1 MTTATADILEHAR
14 AEGWADW
21 VRGPAD
27 EAAVRAGCW
36 FNLKAAEK
44 VRTFF
49 RKFIRHSTGR
59 WAGQPFE
66 LLEWQWR
73 DIIAPLFGWLRPDGT
88 RRYRQAYVEVAKKN
102 GKSTLLS
109 AILLYL
115 LVGDREAGAEVYV
128 AATTK
133 EQAAIIFR
141 EAAKMIRS
149 SPALRSILQ
158 IREHVKTI
166 TFLQTASFL
175 RVLPHDADTVE
186 GVNMHGLCIDELHAH
201 RNRKLYD
208 ALLYSGAARRQPLS
222 VSITTAGDDT
232 ESLCYEQH
240 QQALKVIR
248 GEIEQQDFFG
258 YVAAAEPEDDWTLPA
273 TWRKAN
279 PSLGHTIDLDTFASE
294 CTAAKQSPGREAA
307 FKRYRLNIWGGRT
320 ENAWLSLDK
329 WDAAEPMDPA
339 ELAGRPGYGGLD
351 LGAVNDFTAFTL
363 LFPRDGGFD
372 VLAWFWLPRAA
383 VEARSKR
390 GDFIYESFERA
401 KLIEVTEGDVVD
413 HAQVRRRI
421 NEIAASYEVKQ
432 IAIDRLFDAYQFTQD
447 LMSDGFDMVPYGQGW
462 RSQSLPMQEIERHV
476 IDGTLR
482 HGGNRCLRWMA
493 GNAVAQQDQNEN
505 LSLNKRA
512 AKDKIDGISAL
523 VMSVGIALADAGGA
537 GGNYY
542 ESNPLIVLD

>member
-1 MTTATADILEHAR
+1 MSDTTDHLERAR
-14 AEGWADW
+14 AEGWVDW

-27 EAAVRAGCW
+27 DAAVRAGCY
-36 FNLKAAEK
+36 FDLKAAEK

-49 RKFIRHSTGR
+49 RRFIRHSTGK

-66 LLEWQWR
+66 LLDWQWR
-73 DIIAPLFGWLRPDGT
+73 EIIAPIFGWKRADGT

-115 LVGDREAGAEVYV
+115 LVGDREPGAEIYV

-133 EQAAIIFR
+133 EQAGIVFR
-141 EAAKMIRS
+141 EAAKMVRAS
-149 SPALRSILQ
+149 SALRSILT

-166 TFLQTASFL
+166 TFQQTASFM

-232 ESLCYEQH
+232 ESLCHEQH
-240 QQALKVIR
+240 EQARKVIS

-258 YVAAAEPEDDWTLPA
+258 YIAAAEPEDDWTKPE

-279 PSLGHTIDLDTFASE
+279 PSLGETIDETTFASE
-294 CTAAKQSPGREAA
+294 CAAARLSPAKEAA
-307 FKRYRLNIWGGRT
+307 FKRYRLNIWGGRV
-320 ENAWLSLDK
+320 ENAWLSMER
-329 WDAAEPMDPA
+329 WDACEPMDAA
-339 ELAGRPGYGGLD
+339 ELAGRTCYGGLD
-351 LGAVNDFTAFTL
+351 IGAVNDFTAYAL

-372 VLAWFWLPRAA
+372 VLAWFWIPRAA
-383 VEARSKR
+383 VEERTKR
-390 GDFIYESFERA
+390 GDFIYQSLERA
-401 KLIEVTEGDVVD
+401 GLIEVTDGDVVD
-413 HAQVRRRI
+413 HAHVRRRI
-421 NEIAASYEVKQ
+421 NEISEGFAVKQ
-432 IAIDRLFDAYQFTQD
+432 IAIDRLFDAYQFTGD
-447 LMSDGFDMVPYGQGW
+447 LMSDGFDMVPTGQGW
-462 RSQSLPMQEIERHV
+462 RSQSLPMKELERHV

-493 GNAVAQQDQNEN
+493 GNAVAHQDQNEN

-523 VMSVGIALADAGGA
+523 VMAMGLALADAAGA
-537 GGNYY
+537 GSNYY
-542 ESNPLIVLD
+542 ETNPTLIVL